1 MKLFWDGKPW
11 QAFRNFAIIFSFVV
25 NFVLLIVLMLV
36 APLILPIVNQI
47 AVPIVGGLNNSFIDM
62 GEAKITRTI
71 QVDDTIPIN
80 FTLPLATTTRVRL
93 TEPVPLSVQA
103 RFVLP
108 GGGGIINGNVELQL
122 PANLELPV
130 FLNLSVPVSQT
141 VPVQLAVDV
150 DIPLSETE
158 LGQPFN
164 DLQAIFSP
172 LDSLLLKLPD
182 SNEDLF
188 QRVRTGVTSDS
199 TNQQAIHD

>member
-1 MKLFWDGKPW
+1 MKWLWDGKPW
-11 QAFRNFAIIFSFVV
+11 QAFKNFAIIFSFTV
-25 NFVLLIVLMLV
+25 NVILVLVLLLV

-47 AVPIVGGLNNSFIDM
+47 AVPIVGGLNHSFIDM

-93 TEPVPLSVQA
+93 TESVPLAVNA

-108 GGGGIINGNVELQL
+108 GGGGTINGLVELQL

-130 FLNLSVPVSQT
+130 YLELSVPVSQT
-141 VPVQLAVDV
+141 IPVQLAVDV

-158 LGQPFN
+158 LGQPFS
-164 DLQAIFSP
+164 DLQAIFTP
-172 LDSLLLKLPD
+172 LDNFLLKLPD
-182 SNEDLF
+182 NEAELF
-188 QRVRTGVTSDS
+188 QRIRDGAAGGPAD
-199 TNQQAIHD
+199 QQAIAD